1 MLKVRVGRKMEHWKG
16 LGNFQHSLCTAGKA
30 GSPRSST
37 AEGKTIEPDA
47 G

>member
-1 MLKVRVGRKMEHWKG
+1 MGPWKG
-16 LGNFQHSLCTAGKA
+16 LGNFQHSLCIAGKA

-37 AEGKTIEPDA
+37 TEGKTIESDV